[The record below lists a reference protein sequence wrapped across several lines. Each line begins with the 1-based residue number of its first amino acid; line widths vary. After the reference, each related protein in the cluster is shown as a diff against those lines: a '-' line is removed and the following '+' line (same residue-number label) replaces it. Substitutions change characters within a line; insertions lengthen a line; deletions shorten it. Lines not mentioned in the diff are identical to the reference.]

1 MISRGASKSSAAGPW
16 TDWPSTLASYASVP
30 IALAIMQFPLPRGWL
45 RARARLAHAGERLAE
60 VEVET
65 LLEQVPAILYVAD
78 VGVAGK
84 WHYVSQGVEALLGFT
99 AQEWTDDPGLWAR
112 QMHPED
118 RDRVFEREEGLE
130 DPSTPDDYRMRHR
143 GGRTGWVG
151 DEAALVTDAKGRV
164 HWYGVISDITDH
176 KLAEAEL
183 ERRAEQ
189 QAAVARLGEHAL
201 GREDVLELMRHALDE
216 AIRIT
221 GAAAGAVLEY
231 ADAEG
236 EILVARAEVGAPLA
250 DMRARR
256 RRASERGE
264 ATGAHADLASRGRAE
279 LRASG
284 GHEEC
289 FYLPAELADGLACQM
304 SGREGRWG
312 VLWLA
317 NAPGRL
323 LGPADVDFV
332 QALANILS
340 DAIQQRAVEDDIRYQ
355 AAHDPLTGLPN
366 RVLFLDRLRGALAEA
381 NAELAVVLLDIDN
394 FKLVNDSLGHGAGDE
409 LLTRIAPR
417 LRTVLRP
424 GDTVARFGGDEFVM
438 LVEKIADEPSAAA
451 TAERIVAAFDAP
463 FDLAAGE
470 HFAKVSVGVAI
481 ASPPGSTPTSL
492 LRDADAALYQAKA
505 KGRARSEVFN
515 QAMHARTV
523 ARLSI
528 ENDLRRALD
537 YEERFVVYQP
547 VVSLRDGSID
557 SMEALLRWAHPKRG
571 LISPLEFIPVAEESG
586 MIEPIGRWV
595 LESACAH
602 AGQWER
608 ERPDAAPV
616 GISVNLSIRQF
627 MARDLEGTVARA
639 LGAADIDPSSLCLEI
654 TESVLMREP
663 EAVSKTVQ
671 RVAALGV
678 RFLLDDF
685 GTGYSSLAYLGELP
699 IDGVKIDR
707 SFVQTL
713 NSSERTA
720 AITRA
725 ILRMAQALSIDVI
738 AEGVENELQI
748 EALRALGCDRA
759 QGFYFSR
766 PVRPERI
773 PELLAAAESA
783 RARSASS
790 RAAASGVR

>member
-1 MISRGASKSSAAGPW
+1 
-16 TDWPSTLASYASVP
+16 
-30 IALAIMQFPLPRGWL
+30 
-45 RARARLAHAGERLAE
+45 
-60 VEVET
+60 
-65 LLEQVPAILYVAD
+65 
-78 VGVAGK
+78 
-84 WHYVSQGVEALLGFT
+84 
-99 AQEWTDDPGLWAR
+99 
-112 QMHPED
+112 
-118 RDRVFEREEGLE
+118 
-130 DPSTPDDYRMRHR
+130 
-143 GGRTGWVG
+143 
-151 DEAALVTDAKGRV
+151 
-164 HWYGVISDITDH
+164 
-176 KLAEAEL
+176 
-183 ERRAEQ
+183 
-189 QAAVARLGEHAL
+189 
-201 GREDVLELMRHALDE
+201 
-216 AIRIT
+216 
-221 GAAAGAVLEY
+221 
-231 ADAEG
+231 
-236 EILVARAEVGAPLA
+236 
-250 DMRARR
+250 
-256 RRASERGE
+256 
-264 ATGAHADLASRGRAE
+264 
-279 LRASG
+279 
-284 GHEEC
+284 
-289 FYLPAELADGLACQM
+289 
-304 SGREGRWG
+304 
-312 VLWLA
+312 
-317 NAPGRL
+317 
-323 LGPADVDFV
+323 
-332 QALANILS
+332 
-340 DAIQQRAVEDDIRYQ
+340 VEDDIRYQ

-366 RVLFLDRLRGALAEA
+366 RALFLDRLRGALAEPA
-381 NAELAVVLLDIDN
+381 AELAVVLLDIDN

-417 LRTVLRP
+417 LRTVLRA
-424 GDTVARFGGDEFVM
+424 GDMIARFGGDEFVM
-438 LVEKIADEPSAAA
+438 LIEEIADEASAAR

-481 ASPPGSTPTSL
+481 ASQPGTTPTSM

-528 ENDLRRALD
+528 ENDLRRALEHD
-537 YEERFVVYQP
+537 ELFVVYQP
-547 VVSLRDGSID
+547 VVSLHDGSID
-557 SMEALLRWAHPKRG
+557 SVEALLRWQHPKRG

-595 LESACAH
+595 LESACAQ
-602 AGQWER
+602 AAQWER

-639 LGAADIDPSSLCLEI
+639 LGAAAIDPSSLCLEI

-663 EAVSKTVQ
+663 ETVSKTVQ
-671 RVAALGV
+671 RMAGLGV

-738 AEGVENELQI
+738 AEGVETELQI
-748 EALRALGCDRA
+748 EALRALGCNRA

-766 PVRPERI
+766 PVVPELI
-773 PELLAAAESA
+773 PELLAAPASA
-783 RARSASS
+783 RARPASS
-790 RAAASGVR
+790 RAAASGVS